1 MSDVLPNFRRVTII
15 GVGLLGGSIGLAI
28 KAARRG
34 IHVAG
39 VGRRAES
46 LREAMRIGAIDSAH
60 LEATAPAAQSDLII
74 LATPIGAF
82 ASHLRAIA
90 PYLRRGAAIT
100 DVGSTKAAVV
110 RMACGILGKSAN
122 FIGSHPMAGS
132 ERKGAAHARSDLFA
146 GAPCI
151 LTPTADTPRAVVE
164 RIEKFWRALGARTLR
179 MSPAAHD
186 RAVAAVSH
194 LPHALAALLMLLP
207 KRADLDVAAGGF
219 ADSTRLAGGDMEMW
233 RDIFLTN
240 RRAVLAAI
248 DAFDE
253 RLMRFRDLVETADVA
268 GMEKFLL
275 SAKARRE
282 AWANRPANGGGGL
295 ARRP

>member
-1 MSDVLPNFRRVTII
+1 
-15 GVGLLGGSIGLAI
+15 
-28 KAARRG
+28 
-34 IHVAG
+34 
-39 VGRRAES
+39 
-46 LREAMRIGAIDSAH
+46 MRIGAIDSAH
-60 LEATAPAAQSDLII
+60 LEAAEPAAESDLII

-90 PYLRRGAAIT
+90 PRLRRGAVIT

-110 RMACGILGKSAN
+110 RMARDILGKSAP
-122 FIGSHPMAGS
+122 FVGSHPMAGS
-132 ERKGAAHARSDLFA
+132 ERKGASHARSDLLT
-146 GAPCI
+146 GATCI
-151 LTPTADTPRAVVE
+151 LTPTSDTPRAAEE
-164 RIEKFWRALGARTLR
+164 RVEKFWRALGARTVR

-186 RAVAAVSH
+186 RAVAVVSH
-194 LPHALAALLMLLP
+194 LPHALAAMLMLLP
-207 KRADLDVAAGGF
+207 KRADLDVAADGF
-219 ADSTRLAGGDMEMW
+219 ADSTRLAGGDVEMW

-268 GMEKFLL
+268 GMEKFLS

-282 AWANRPANGGGGL
+282 AWASRRDNGRAGVT
-295 ARRP
+295 RRR